1 MNFAWLFNL
10 QIFLL
15 LVNAAITRLISNA
28 DSSFDENSDPNS
40 TAADLDTKNHKNR
53 TSLSEIHEIDRFAF
67 YFSSCDRMLD
77 GEWKFV
83 TNSENTTSPFL
94 GKFEHKSG
102 RMFASIVWKR
112 TSNNRNI
119 MYVDAELY
127 DGAFRETTARFQ
139 LRFVQDFKN
148 YADNFLNMENSYSN
162 IDIKIYQ
169 YFHQLSSTR
178 YYVKSNFSKYFVD
191 DKSIIQ
197 IMGNQK
203 GLDGNIIIDLN
214 PIYLGSI
221 SSLDIF
227 RCQILKTN

>member
-1 MNFAWLFNL
+1 M
-10 QIFLL
+10 
-15 LVNAAITRLISNA
+15 
-28 DSSFDENSDPNS
+28 
-40 TAADLDTKNHKNR
+40 H
-53 TSLSEIHEIDRFAF
+53 
-67 YFSSCDRMLD
+67 
-77 GEWKFV
+77 
-83 TNSENTTSPFL
+83 
-94 GKFEHKSG
+94 
-102 RMFASIVWKR
+102 
-112 TSNNRNI
+112 
-119 MYVDAELY
+119 VDAELY

-221 SSLDIF
+221 SSLDINF
-227 RCQILKTN
+227 QVALTLFTSIMSIAMINIDLPETNTDDAISV